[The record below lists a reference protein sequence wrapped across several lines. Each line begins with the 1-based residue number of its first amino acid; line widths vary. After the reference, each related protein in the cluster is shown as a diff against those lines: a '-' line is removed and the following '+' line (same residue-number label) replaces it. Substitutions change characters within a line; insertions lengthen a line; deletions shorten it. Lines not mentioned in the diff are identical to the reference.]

1 MQRGSTLTAT
11 AGTWSGIGNST
22 AYQWQRSSNGTNWV
36 DIAGATGTTYA
47 LVVADVG
54 AAVRVSV
61 TTTNPERSATAT
73 SNATATV
80 TGAGPA
86 NTVAPTISGSARAI
100 ILVNGKEVR
109 RVSMQPRMESGG
121 IWHTVLEDLPN
132 GDLTIRIH
140 SPELPEAANTTSM
153 TVRHGEFESR
163 ELIDLSADEARA
175 RAIADAVEVEDE

>member
-1 MQRGSTLTAT
+1 MVTDRVSYRPGEKVELTARLLD
-11 AGTWSGIGNST
+11 NSELP
-22 AYQWQRSSNGTNWV
+22 
-36 DIAGATGTTYA
+36 I
-47 LVVADVG
+47 
-54 AAVRVSV
+54 
-61 TTTNPERSATAT
+61 E
-73 SNATATV
+73 
-80 TGAGPA
+80 
-86 NTVAPTISGSARAI
+86 SGSARAI
-100 ILVNGKEVR
+100 ISVNGKEVR

-175 RAIADAVEVEDE
+175 RAIADAGQGICVQLHKALTLPEKIPDRSRWHVVDQRDFTQWNLSPFVLALLMGLASAEWILRKRWGLP